1 MITKELLH
9 KNVQYVKENKD
20 KLNYSD
26 DPLPM
31 FNKDGKFDSLNWN
44 GGDDVIRQL
53 FYDIESGCDWKA
65 KVYQTDKML
74 VVINFDIQ
82 GDERY
87 GKITTIELDNHSLC
101 FEYEF
106 EWYKH
111 RGTTELA
118 KIEDK
123 LINEE
128 TYIKLLNQIEE
139 ITEYKFQFYV
149 K

>member
-1 MITKELLH
+1 MI
-9 KNVQYVKENKD
+9 
-20 KLNYSD
+20 
-26 DPLPM
+26 M
-31 FNKDGKFDSLNWN
+31 
-44 GGDDVIRQL
+44 
-53 FYDIESGCDWKA
+53 
-65 KVYQTDKML
+65 
-74 VVINFDIQ
+74 VINFDI
-82 GDERY
+82 Y

-118 KIEDK
+118 KIENE
-123 LINEE
+123 LIEEE

-139 ITEYKFQFYV
+139 ITGYKFQFYI